1 MDNAEQGPQ
10 YALHIAVHT
19 LRERCKQ
26 LQQHVALLEEENIN
40 LRSKCSQHEDLN
52 RSINEVDN
60 LRSQVAELSEQKEQ
74 LQNKVKMVTNENQ
87 DLWSK
92 LTQLTKVNSTLGS
105 QLTKINDTLTQH
117 ATTQFSSTPQHNLIR
132 SKTFTKS
139 ELQTKVLQKNLEEN
153 DKISLELEDI
163 SLKLSDSF
171 NRQRKELDV
180 LCSEISELIVSNE
193 ELVTDNCGFLFDE
206 ELQNDLLAEIESY
219 GDDLKLL
226 RTAVEQQQ
234 TVLELNVK
242 NIHLLKANNIWF

>member
-60 LRSQVAELSEQKEQ
+60 LRSQVKYCILNKVAELSEQKEQ

-171 NRQRKELDV
+171 NRQRKELDYTQTFDRV
-180 LCSEISELIVSNE
+180 CPLCSKVYQKDVDFALFERHVEEHFILDDGAFELI
-193 ELVTDNCGFLFDE
+193 
-206 ELQNDLLAEIESY
+206 
-219 GDDLKLL
+219 
-226 RTAVEQQQ
+226 
-234 TVLELNVK
+234 
-242 NIHLLKANNIWF
+242 